1 MKTVTMNRLLQNPSG
16 PYSAYFARRD
26 LTIKNLNER
35 YLQMLKDKKEFKLE
49 IFKEKD
55 DYYFYFKVP
64 SEKYDK
70 LFYDV
75 VIKFTPVESQSN
87 FDLTFNNYAVNLFSN
102 SPNFMFTYAY
112 VYNEDGI
119 LVDFLK
125 DRISQQA
132 LNEPPNIKNPIQSY
146 GFEKSVYFA
155 LLYIRHNRFHVKS
168 SINHRTKPLDRK
180 KLHKAVDSSE
190 DKLKQYNR
198 AKANE
203 KSLKDSQKI
212 KKKPVAE
219 SEKTSYNKK
228 VQRLSEV
235 SLEGRVQKT
244 ERNRHK
250 KLGDSRKKAN
260 SKVNMKRN
268 MSLKKKK

>member
-1 MKTVTMNRLLQNPSG
+1 MKIVTMNRLLQNPSG

-235 SLEGRVQKT
+235 SLEDRVQKT